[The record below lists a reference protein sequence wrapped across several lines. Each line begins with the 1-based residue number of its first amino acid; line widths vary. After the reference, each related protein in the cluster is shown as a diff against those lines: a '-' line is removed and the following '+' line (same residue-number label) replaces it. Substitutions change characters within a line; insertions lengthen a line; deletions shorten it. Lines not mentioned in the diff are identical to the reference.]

1 MQRGST
7 MAKPTITWIIIF
19 ATSWLLVGCGSPEV
33 TAITA
38 SQGLSLEIPRA
49 EQPILDGIIS
59 PREWSGAYQTE
70 LSGGGEL
77 LLITADGYLFLGIR
91 GKPEPVISIC
101 LDRGREVAI
110 LHSSAAIGTAIYK
123 QGENTWD
130 QVQGFTW
137 SNRFTTNSPEA
148 QSAREANLKRDGWA
162 ASTGRMGT
170 PEDVEYQIAIPAG
183 FLRLAVSAIG
193 APDYEE
199 VAIWPADAADDC
211 GNIQFLG
218 GPIPESA
225 QFSPEDWMTVTA
237 SP

>member
-1 MQRGST
+1 

-19 ATSWLLVGCGSPEV
+19 LTAWLLVGCGSPEV

-49 EQPILDGIIS
+49 EQPILDGTIS

-137 SNRFTTNSPEA
+137 SNRG
-148 QSAREANLKRDGWA
+148 REYRAHGDPRRCRISDRNTRGFPTISGERDWG
-162 ASTGRMGT
+162 
-170 PEDVEYQIAIPAG
+170 AG
-183 FLRLAVSAIG
+183 L
-193 APDYEE
+193 
-199 VAIWPADAADDC
+199 
-211 GNIQFLG
+211 
-218 GPIPESA
+218 
-225 QFSPEDWMTVTA
+225 
-237 SP
+237 